1 MKLWSVGQAYLE
13 IFSSLLVFLPP
24 ISYNSQADLY
34 CSCLSNQ
41 GETYARFPNMLELYN
56 FMMIS
61 SMISLDSF
69 NTILFE
75 LFPVLNFFQQKLWI
89 LSISGAVHFSSSSC
103 VTLSSFKLL
112 NFSIDRSC
120 SLPNHGIF
128 GAAPSNSQILPQ
140 ILLIFEFYPSYSAFL
155 IPFFWPS
162 SEIDI
167 IYNPFDCIISLL

>member
-13 IFSSLLVFLPP
+13 IFSSLFVFLPP

-34 CSCLSNQ
+34 CSCLPNQ

-89 LSISGAVHFSSSSC
+89 LSISGAVHFSSSLLS
-103 VTLSSFKLL
+103 VTRILRNFKLVQV
-112 NFSIDRSC
+112 IE
-120 SLPNHGIF
+120 
-128 GAAPSNSQILPQ
+128 
-140 ILLIFEFYPSYSAFL
+140 LLHWSFMFPT
-155 IPFFWPS
+155 
-162 SEIDI
+162 
-167 IYNPFDCIISLL
+167 